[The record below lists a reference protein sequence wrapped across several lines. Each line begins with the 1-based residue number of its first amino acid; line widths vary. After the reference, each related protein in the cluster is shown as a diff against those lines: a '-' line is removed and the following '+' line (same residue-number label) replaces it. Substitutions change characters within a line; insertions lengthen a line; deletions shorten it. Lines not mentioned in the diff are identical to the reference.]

1 MIKEERLE
9 ELEYNLSKTKNF
21 EEKGIMFSS
30 FVGKENAQ
38 SLRRRY
44 YNIKQRCYNIKSKA
58 YKNYGG
64 RGIKMCEEWLED
76 KYNFY
81 FWAFNNGFDIKLE
94 IDRIDNNGD
103 YCPENC
109 RWVDRKTQNN
119 NKRNIIKHKCFG
131 EYLTITEASYKYN
144 ISFEKL
150 ETRMRKHNLTL
161 EDAIKIGNLR
171 KQNSNAKIYCYKNKL
186 YTLKDLSKMFNI
198 NSHTLYQKIRK
209 GFDFDKILNS
219 TQIRKRK
226 VLQLNKYKE
235 IICAYNSITE
245 AEERTKIKKNKYFYL
260 LFG

>member
-1 MIKEERLE
+1 MITRERLE

-44 YNIKQRCYNIKSKA
+44 YNIKQRCYNIKSEA

-64 RGIKMCEEWLED
+64 RGIKMCEEWIED

-131 EYLTITEASYKYN
+131 AYLTITQASKKYN
-144 ISFEKL
+144 ISFNAL
-150 ETRMRKHNLTL
+150 TTRMSKCGLTL
-161 EDAIKIGNLR
+161 EQAIKIGNTK
-171 KQNSNAKIYCYKNKL
+171 KQKCDATLYEYNGKK
-186 YTLKDLSKMFNI
+186 YTLKDLSKIFNI
-198 NSHTLYQKIRK
+198 NSHTIYERLQKGI
-209 GFDFDKILNS
+209 S
-219 TQIRKRK
+219 
-226 VLQLNKYKE
+226 LQDAVSVDAKWKLSV
-235 IICAYNSITE
+235 C
-245 AEERTKIKKNKYFYL
+245 
-260 LFG
+260 